1 MPKIIENLETK
12 LMDEARRQIEMVG
25 YTAMTIRS
33 VASAC
38 GVGVGTVYNYFRSKE
53 ELLAG
58 YMLRD
63 WQQCLEEIHCVS
75 ESVGESA
82 EDVTEGIQ
90 TAESGIAAEKHPAA
104 VVTRCIYDQL
114 CRYADSNRAL
124 FADPGA
130 ASAFAASFGRY
141 HGLLRSQLAA
151 PLRRFCHS
159 DFAAEFVAESL
170 LTWTMQGKRF
180 DEIYEL
186 IGRLFL

>member
-1 MPKIIENLETK
+1 MPKIIENLEIK
-12 LMDEARRQIEMVG
+12 LMDEARRQIETVG

-75 ESVGESA
+75 ERMSGSAADPVSV
-82 EDVTEGIQ
+82 VTEDQ
-90 TAESGIAAEKHPAA
+90 AA
-104 VVTRCIYDQL
+104 VVCRCIYDQL
-114 CRYADSNRAL
+114 RLYAHSNRAL
-124 FADPGA
+124 FGDPGA

-141 HGLLRSQLAA
+141 HGVLRSQLSA
-151 PLRRFCHS
+151 PLRQFCHS
-159 DFAAEFVAESL
+159 DFAAEFVSESL
-170 LTWTMQGKRF
+170 LTWTMAGKSF

-186 IGRLFL
+186 IGRLF